1 MPQSNIA
8 PRVYVGMETW
18 ARIIQRIAQTNPN
31 FSNRSLPVL
40 FMQLIRYLLEY
51 ISMLETGEEPLNSVI
66 SNILRATF
74 YILNKVWFLNPI
86 INFNIP
92 LRIDPENADYMLQQ
106 WRIVELTRQFSIVG
120 LRLSIIWP
128 EWEGLERE
136 ADIQNLG
143 FYFTDLLSILSCRT
157 QKYQYELASA
167 LLAQELRLERLATC
181 FAREH

>member
-1 MPQSNIA
+1 MPQPNIA

-18 ARIIQRIAQTNPN
+18 TRIIQRIAQTNPN
-31 FSNRSLPVL
+31 FSNRTLPVL

-51 ISMLETGEEPLNSVI
+51 ISLLEQGEEPLNSVI
-66 SNILRATF
+66 ANILRATF
-74 YILNKVWFLNPI
+74 YILNKVWVFDPI
-86 INFNIP
+86 VNFNIP
-92 LRIDPENADYMLQQ
+92 IRIEPEHADYMLQQ
-106 WRIVELTRQFSIVG
+106 WRIVELTRQFSIIG
-120 LRLSIIWP
+120 LRLSFIWP

-143 FYFTDLLSILSCRT
+143 YYFTDLLSILSCRT

-167 LLAQELRLERLATC
+167 LLAQELRLERLARY